1 MTYNN
6 NITSMKSNINYIL
19 SGFALIGMFALVSC
33 GSNSTLDQKKKEL
46 DKLKSEQASIN
57 EKIKKLAEEIS
68 VLDTAAIKGN
78 KEKTVAVTKIVPG
91 YFQHSIDVQGRVDGD
106 ENIAISA
113 KMGGPVTR
121 LNVSVGDIVHK
132 DQILAEIDNKL
143 VRTQIADIKAKL
155 AIATDLYYKQKTL
168 WDQKIGSE
176 VQYLQAKNQK
186 ESLENGL
193 ATLNENLDM
202 YLIKSPISGTVD
214 NLNIKLGQ
222 SVAPG
227 MPCVQVVNFGSLKI
241 KADLSESYSAN
252 VDNGDDAE
260 VVFPDINRTLKSKVD
275 YVAKAINPMTR
286 TFGVEIKLPSDNNF
300 RPNMVAV
307 VRIVDYKKTN
317 ALVVPVN
324 AIQTAD
330 GKQYVF
336 VAVQKGKTMIAQ
348 KRDVKTGPMYNGKAE
363 IIEGLNPGDQLISTG
378 FQDLNDN
385 EIIRF

>member
-1 MTYNN
+1 MNYNT

-19 SGFALIGMFALVSC
+19 SGFALIGMFALNSC
-33 GSNSTLDQKKKEL
+33 GSKNSLDQKKKEL
-46 DKLKSEQASIN
+46 EKLKSEQTLLN
-57 EKIKKLAEEIS
+57 EKIKKLVADIS
-68 VLDTAAIKGN
+68 ILDTTAVKSHR
-78 KEKTVAVTKIVPG
+78 EKIVAVTKIEQS

-121 LNVSVGDIVHK
+121 LNVRVGDMVHK

-143 VRTQIADIKAKL
+143 VRTQIADIKDKL
-155 AIATDLYYKQKTL
+155 ALATDLYNKQKNL
-168 WDQKIGSE
+168 WDQKIGTE

-186 ESLENGL
+186 ESLENAL

-202 YLIKSPISGTVD
+202 YLIKSPISGTID
-214 NLNIKLGQ
+214 NLTIKLGQ

-227 MPCVQVVNFGSLKI
+227 MPCIQVVNFGSLKV

-252 VDNGDDAE
+252 VDQGDDAE
-260 VVFPDINRTLKSKVD
+260 IVFPDINRTLKSKVD

-286 TFGVEIKLPSDNNF
+286 TFGVEITLPSDNNF

-317 ALVVPVN
+317 ALVIPIN

-336 VAVQKGKTMIAQ
+336 VAVQKGKTIVAQ
-348 KRDVKTGPMYNGKAE
+348 KRDVKAGPMYNGKAE

-378 FQDLNDN
+378 YQDLNDN